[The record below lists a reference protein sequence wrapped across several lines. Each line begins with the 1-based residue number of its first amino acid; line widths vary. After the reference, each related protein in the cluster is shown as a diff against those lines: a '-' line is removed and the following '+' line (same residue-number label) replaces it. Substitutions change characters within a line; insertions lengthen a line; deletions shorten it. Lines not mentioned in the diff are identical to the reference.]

1 MTMQAFLSSNF
12 YTTTKKG
19 QSKEKLTVRKTPAS
33 YIFSQPQSHGMQQI
47 FLGNTEKAW
56 DCRLGVQCHMQK
68 RERQTED
75 SFFMTIEKLMQRVWD
90 PWMNVI

>member
-47 FLGNTEKAW
+47 FLGNTEKA
-56 DCRLGVQCHMQK
+56 
-68 RERQTED
+68 
-75 SFFMTIEKLMQRVWD
+75 
-90 PWMNVI
+90 